1 MKEHYIN
8 EKTGISYTLRGDYY
22 LPDLLPAEE
31 EHEIGIWGQRYLR
44 FIKKYRKVLYTNLL
58 TTGVLNKRL
67 AEVDARA
74 QTMLNYLIRKF
85 ADQECV
91 DEVLKEQNQMEWVGR
106 MNNIRSRAE
115 EIVVNEI
122 FN

>member
-1 MKEHYIN
+1 MKEHYTN
-8 EKTGISYTLRGDYY
+8 EKTGISYTLRGDYH

-31 EHEIGIWGQRYLR
+31 EFEIGIWGLRYLH
-44 FIKKYRKVLYTNLL
+44 FIKKHRKAFYTNLL
-58 TTGVLNKRL
+58 TTGVLNKHL
-67 AEVDARA
+67 AEVDTRA
-74 QTMLNYLIRKF
+74 QTMLSDLIKKF
-85 ADQECV
+85 SEQEGV
-91 DEVLKEQNQMEWVGR
+91 NKVLKEQNQMGWVGR